1 MMIIE
6 NITHPN
12 QEPQDGDLLRY
23 NYDNGVIIEKIFYE
37 EQPRTQNQLLKEERQ
52 WRDAELKSTD
62 WIVSVTDHP
71 QHASYLVYREEL
83 RDYPQQADF
92 PNGDRPTRP

>member
-23 NYDNGVIIEKIFYE
+23 NYDNGVIIEKRFYE
-37 EQPRTQNQLLKEERQ
+37 EQPRTQRTSMERC
-52 WRDAELKSTD
+52 RVKK
-62 WIVSVTDHP
+62 
-71 QHASYLVYREEL
+71 Y
-83 RDYPQQADF
+83 
-92 PNGDRPTRP
+92 